1 MEEGKRQQVGIFITV
16 LENITVNNKMLNEVK
31 KITKGK
37 EEKNVNMKLKA
48 VFFSCKPAK
57 SLFKGP

>member
-1 MEEGKRQQVGIFITV
+1 MSQKDSEMEEGKRQQVGIFITV

-37 EEKNVNMKLKA
+37 EEKM
-48 VFFSCKPAK
+48 
-57 SLFKGP
+57 

>member
-37 EEKNVNMKLKA
+37 EEKM
-48 VFFSCKPAK
+48 
-57 SLFKGP
+57 